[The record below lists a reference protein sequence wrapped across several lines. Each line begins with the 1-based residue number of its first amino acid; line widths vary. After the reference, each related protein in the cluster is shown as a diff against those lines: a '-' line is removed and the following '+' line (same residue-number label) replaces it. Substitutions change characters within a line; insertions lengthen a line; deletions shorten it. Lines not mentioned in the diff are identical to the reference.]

1 MEEPVTSRTP
11 LQQELD
17 DLFTQGKNLLGAE
30 LMQNLHHSVETLIIS
45 GAAEK
50 ALREGQQ
57 APDFTLP
64 DAIGRVVTLADI
76 LTRGPAVV
84 IFYRGIW
91 CPYCNLQ
98 LRAYQQMLPRLQ
110 ALGASLVAISPQT
123 PDHGLSQVERQELSF
138 PVLSDRGNR
147 VARAYG
153 LVYTLDEI
161 TSAAHQQ
168 IGIDLSAYNGDTSWE
183 LPMPATFLIDQA
195 SVVRLAVVD
204 PEFTHRPDPS
214 LVIARLQAMPA

>member
-1 MEEPVTSRTP
+1 MHRLEDLSRFLFKMKKENQMEEPVTSRTP

-110 ALGASLVAISPQT
+110 ALGASLVAIS
-123 PDHGLSQVERQELSF
+123 
-138 PVLSDRGNR
+138 
-147 VARAYG
+147 
-153 LVYTLDEI
+153 
-161 TSAAHQQ
+161 
-168 IGIDLSAYNGDTSWE
+168 
-183 LPMPATFLIDQA
+183 
-195 SVVRLAVVD
+195 
-204 PEFTHRPDPS
+204 
-214 LVIARLQAMPA
+214 